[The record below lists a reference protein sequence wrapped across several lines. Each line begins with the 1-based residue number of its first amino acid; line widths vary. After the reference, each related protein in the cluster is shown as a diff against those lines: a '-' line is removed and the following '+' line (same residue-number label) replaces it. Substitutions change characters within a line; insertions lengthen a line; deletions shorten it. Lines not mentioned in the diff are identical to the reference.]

1 MKMDLAMIKSMT
13 GYGKGQLAGTDAQ
26 YSVEIKTVNHRHV
39 DVSVKCP
46 RALLYLEREIKKQ
59 ISSRLLRGKVDVFI
73 NRETTEEALLTPV
86 LNDALAAEYVK
97 LFTQMSSQ
105 YQLSSDIPVSLIAA
119 QRDVIQLREVDMDEE
134 LVRNQLR
141 QAVSLAIDAVE
152 KMREQEGA
160 ALQDDIQMRL
170 DLMESLLATIEERS
184 PQVAIEWQQKLQ
196 GRLARLLEDVEPDP
210 QRIAQELAI
219 FADRCDIC
227 EEVVRFKSHLQQFR
241 QLFTSKVAVGRQ
253 MDFLL
258 QELNRETNTMGS
270 KSNDAE
276 LTSHVVMIKA
286 ELEKIREQVQNIE

>member
-1 MKMDLAMIKSMT
+1 MVKSMT
-13 GYGKGQLAGTDAQ
+13 GYGKGQLVGSDAQ
-26 YSVEIKTVNHRHV
+26 YSVEIKTVNHRHI

-46 RALLYLEREIKKQ
+46 RVLLYLEREIKKHV
-59 ISSRLLRGKVDVFI
+59 SGRLLRGKVDVFI
-73 NRETTEEALLTPV
+73 NRESTDEALLTPV

-97 LFTQMSSQ
+97 LFTHMSSQ
-105 YQLSSDIPVSLIAA
+105 YKLSSDIPVSLIAA

-134 LVRNQLR
+134 VVRDQL
-141 QAVSLAIDAVE
+141 QAALMLAIDAVE
-152 KMREQEGA
+152 KMRQQEGS
-160 ALQDDIQMRL
+160 ALQADIQMRL
-170 DLMESLLATIEERS
+170 DLMETLLATIEIRS
-184 PQVAIEWQQKLQ
+184 PQVAIEWQLKLQ
-196 GRLARLLEDVEPDP
+196 GRLARLLDDVEPDP

-241 QLFTSKVAVGRQ
+241 LLFESDEAVGRQ

>member
-1 MKMDLAMIKSMT
+1 MIKSMT
-13 GYGKGQLAGTDAQ
+13 GYGKGQFVGSDAQ

-59 ISSRLLRGKVDVFI
+59 VSGRLLRGKVDVFI
-73 NRETTEEALLTPV
+73 NRESTEEALLTPV
-86 LNDALAAEYVK
+86 LNEALASEYVK
-97 LFTQMSSQ
+97 LFTQMGSQ
-105 YQLSSDIPVSLIAA
+105 YNLSTDIPVSLIVA

-134 LVRNQLR
+134 LVREQLQ
-141 QAVSLAIDAVE
+141 QAVLLAINAVE
-152 KMREQEGA
+152 KMRQQEGA

-170 DLMESLLATIEERS
+170 DLMESLLTIIENRS

-241 QLFTSKVAVGRQ
+241 QLFTSQEAVGRQ

>member
-1 MKMDLAMIKSMT
+1 MIKSMT
-13 GYGKGQLAGTDAQ
+13 GYGKGQLVGSDAQ
-26 YSVEIKTVNHRHV
+26 YSVEIKTVNHRHI

-46 RALLYLEREIKKQ
+46 RALLYLEREIKKH
-59 ISSRLLRGKVDVFI
+59 ISGRLLRGKVDVFI
-73 NRETTEEALLTPV
+73 NRESTEEALLTPV

-105 YQLSSDIPVSLIAA
+105 YNLSSDIPVSLIAA
-119 QRDVIQLREVDMDEE
+119 QRDVIQLREVDMDEDV
-134 LVRNQLR
+134 VRDQL
-141 QAVSLAIDAVE
+141 QGALTLAIAAVE
-152 KMREQEGA
+152 KMRQQEGA
-160 ALQDDIQMRL
+160 ALQADIQMRL
-170 DLMESLLATIEERS
+170 DLMETLLATIETRS

-196 GRLARLLEDVEPDP
+196 SRLARLLDDVEPDP

-241 QLFTSKVAVGRQ
+241 LLFDSAEAVGRQ